1 MRKIIIIV
9 LLVMAVGCGFVLY
22 PQREQIHSLG
32 DAITVL
38 KTSLELDPTEA
49 PSGIIRSSQ
58 RSAGGRFRVASF
70 DLGVLDGSKLQDE
83 RAMSVIGK
91 IIREFDIVALQ
102 GIKSNQPGTM
112 VSLMDWINLDHERYG
127 FVISHQVGR
136 AQSKEQYA
144 YVYDRDR
151 IELDRSQS
159 YVINDPDDL
168 LSKEPFVVWCR
179 VKGPEPEQAFTFSL
193 VNVHTEPEE
202 LQYELSWLDD
212 VFRRVRDDGRGEDDV
227 IMLGN
232 FNASDRSLGELKHV
246 PGMHAVIH
254 EMATNT
260 QGTGQFDNIL
270 FSLPA
275 TSEYSGRGGVYDFY
289 NRFDMTMDEALRIS
303 NHLPVWAE
311 FNPIEGGADGV
322 VLSASR
328 ELL

>member
-1 MRKIIIIV
+1 
-9 LLVMAVGCGFVLY
+9 
-22 PQREQIHSLG
+22 
-32 DAITVL
+32 
-38 KTSLELDPTEA
+38 
-49 PSGIIRSSQ
+49 
-58 RSAGGRFRVASF
+58 
-70 DLGVLDGSKLQDE
+70 
-83 RAMSVIGK
+83 
-91 IIREFDIVALQ
+91 
-102 GIKSNQPGTM
+102 
-112 VSLMDWINLDHERYG
+112 
-127 FVISHQVGR
+127 
-136 AQSKEQYA
+136 
-144 YVYDRDR
+144 
-151 IELDRSQS
+151 
-159 YVINDPDDL
+159 
-168 LSKEPFVVWCR
+168 
-179 VKGPEPEQAFTFSL
+179 TFSL

-328 ELL
+328 EQL